1 MPCWRNPVLKR
12 KAPKLNP
19 GCKHFITFTV
29 KEPVRHRRTGF
40 FISMK
45 DFFPKLSPT
54 VKGITLAFLATLGMA
69 NVYVF
74 SKAALLEVNYYQ
86 FQFYWF
92 GFAMVWILPFLTIT
106 GMIKKIPKLS
116 KASKVTLTIIGF
128 LELGAASLLFLSIHL
143 ADNPTTISFLS
154 NLTPIFVT
162 ILGIRFLGE
171 RFNSVEFIGIILTIA
186 GVILITYTRD
196 TSIAEFFG
204 KGSGWILVSSVFSSI
219 SIVTAKSRIKDIHPG
234 ILTLNRVLFI
244 FLFALG
250 AMLIRQESFV
260 ISWTATK
267 NMAIGS
273 LLGPFLT
280 GFAQYS
286 ALRYIEASRTMII
299 QATRSLF
306 VLVGSMLYLSI
317 LPESLQLIGGL
328 VTIAGVVVM
337 TWGKMRYKKKAG
349 T

>member
-1 MPCWRNPVLKR
+1 
-12 KAPKLNP
+12 
-19 GCKHFITFTV
+19 V
-29 KEPVRHRRTGF
+29 KELF
-40 FISMK
+40 
-45 DFFPKLSPT
+45 LNLNPT

-92 GFAMVWILPFLTIT
+92 GFALIWIIPFLILS
-106 GMIKKIPKLS
+106 GMIRKIPVLS
-116 KASKVTLTIIGF
+116 RASRVTLVFIGF
-128 LELGAASLLFLSIHL
+128 LELGAASLLFLSIQL

-162 ILGIRFLGE
+162 ILGIRYLGE
-171 RFNSVEFIGIILTIA
+171 RFNVVEAIGIILTIG
-186 GVILITYTRD
+186 GVILITYTKD
-196 TSIAEFFG
+196 TTIKEFFG
-204 KGSGWILVSSVFSSI
+204 QGSGWILVSSVFSSI

-234 ILTLNRVLFI
+234 ILTLNRVVFLFI
-244 FLFALG
+244 FALG
-250 AMLIRQESFV
+250 AMLLRQETFV
-260 ISWTATK
+260 ISRQAGI
-267 NMAIGS
+267 NMAIGA

-286 ALRYIEASRTMII
+286 ALKYIEASRTMII

-306 VLVGSMLYLSI
+306 VLVGSMIYLSI
-317 LPESLQLIGGL
+317 LPEMLQLTGGII
-328 VTIAGVVVM
+328 TIAGVIVL
-337 TWGKMRYKKKAG
+337 TWGKLKFTIKKAG

>member
-1 MPCWRNPVLKR
+1 LKR
-12 KAPKLNP
+12 KPCRSNHGYKQFYP
-19 GCKHFITFTV
+19 FYV
-29 KEPVRHRRTGF
+29 KEPGNYPGF
-40 FISMK
+40 FIPMK
-45 DFFPKLSPT
+45 DIFPNLSPT
-54 VKGITLAFLATLGMA
+54 FKGISLAFLATLGMA

-92 GFAMVWILPFLTIT
+92 LFALIWILPFLMIT
-106 GMIKKIPKLS
+106 GMIKKIPGLS
-116 KASKVTLTIIGF
+116 KASNITLVIIGV
-128 LELGAASLLFLSIHL
+128 LELGAATLLFLAIQL
-143 ADNPTTISFLS
+143 AENPTTISFLS

-171 RFNSVEFIGIILTIA
+171 RFNLVEAIGMILTIA
-186 GVILITYTRD
+186 GVILITYTRN
-196 TSIAEFFG
+196 TTLAEFFG

-219 SIVTAKSRIKDIHPG
+219 SIVTAKSRIRDIHPG

-244 FLFALG
+244 FIVALG

-260 ISWTATK
+260 ITK
-267 NMAIGS
+267 RAAMNMAIGS

-306 VLVGSMLYLSI
+306 VLLGSMIYLSI
-317 LPESLQLIGGL
+317 LPEVLQLIGGL
-328 VTIAGVVVM
+328 TTIFGVIVM
-337 TWGKMRYKKKAG
+337 TWGKMKYRKKTG
-349 T
+349 N